1 MYSTRFVRGTETPLQ
16 SLRIFINCVGSSHSG
31 FDSQL
36 TSVQV
41 LCLSHEHTFT
51 GRLAASTSSVLYQ
64 LPSLSVPSSKCTAGN
79 TV

>member
-1 MYSTRFVRGTETPLQ
+1 MYSTRFVRGIETPLQ
-16 SLRIFINCVGSSHSG
+16 ILRTVISSLGSFHSL

-41 LCLSHEHTFT
+41 VRLSHEQTVT
-51 GRLAASTSSVLYQ
+51 GRLEASTSSVRYQ
-64 LPSLSVPSSKCTAGN
+64 VPSFSLPSSKCTLDS